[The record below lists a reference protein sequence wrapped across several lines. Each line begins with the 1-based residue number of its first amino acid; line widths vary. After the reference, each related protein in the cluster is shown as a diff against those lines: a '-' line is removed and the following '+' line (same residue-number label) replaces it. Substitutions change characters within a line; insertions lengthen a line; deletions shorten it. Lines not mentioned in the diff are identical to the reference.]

1 MTAHMKVF
9 LNGETREVPHDLDL
23 EELLEHFSL
32 PSQRV
37 AVELN
42 KMVIRRIDWA
52 ETKVRESDTIE
63 VIHFVGGG

>member
-1 MTAHMKVF
+1 MTFVI
-9 LNGETREVPHDLDL
+9 NGDSKEVPNGLNL
-23 EELLEHFSL
+23 EGVLEFFSL

-42 KMVIRRIDWA
+42 KTVIPRREWTTTTVA
-52 ETKVRESDTIE
+52 ESDKIE

>member
-1 MTAHMKVF
+1 MKVF
-9 LNGETREVPHDLDL
+9 LNGETCEVPPDLDL
-23 EELLEHFSL
+23 ERLLEHFSL

-42 KMVIRRIDWA
+42 KAVVRRADWKS
-52 ETKVRESDTIE
+52 TRVNDSDTIE

>member
-1 MTAHMKVF
+1 MKVF
-9 LNGETREVPHDLDL
+9 LNGEIREVPESLDL
-23 EELLEHFSL
+23 AQLLEHFSL

-42 KMVIRRIDWA
+42 KTVVRRVDWPA
-52 ETKVRESDTIE
+52 TKISESDTIE

>member
-1 MTAHMKVF
+1 MNIL
-9 LNGETREVPHDLDL
+9 LNGETRDVPDEINLDQ
-23 EELLEHFSL
+23 LLEQFSL

-42 KMVIRRIDWA
+42 KTVVRRADWMT
-52 ETKVRESDTIE
+52 TKVCDSDTIE

>member
-1 MTAHMKVF
+1 MKVF
-9 LNGETREVPHDLDL
+9 LNGETRDVPPGIDL
-23 EELLEHFSL
+23 EQLLDHFSL

-42 KMVIRRIDWA
+42 KTVVRRA
-52 ETKVRESDTIE
+52 EWKATKLNDSDTIE